1 MSKLRLEGKVAIIT
15 GAASGIGEAAAKLF
29 AEHGAFVIIADVQDI
44 EETVAYAIEKY
55 GPLDIMYSNAGIL
68 GPLGSILDLEMDQF
82 DNTIAVNLRGSVL
95 AVKHAAR
102 AMVANKIRGSIICT
116 GSLASSLGGSGPH
129 AYTMS
134 KHGLLGLVRAASGE
148 LGRHGIRVN
157 CVSPNGVSTPMAC
170 KVANSDPSTVDARS
184 AQLANLKG
192 IVLKAEHVAQSAL
205 FLASDES
212 VYISGHNLAVDGGF
226 SAISSINRSAYSLQ
240 GMPSQYCLD
249 ADNANITFNCIHQD
263 KRSSQEKVAIIT
275 GVASGIV
282 EASTKLFAEH
292 GAFIVIADTR
302 DDLGNR
308 VVATIGPN
316 KASYRHC
323 DLRDEKQ
330 VEETM
335 AYAIEKYGSLDII
348 YNNAGVL
355 GRPMDS
361 ILDMNI
367 EDLDNRTAAN
377 LRASAQIIKHGARA
391 MMARNIAGSIICS
404 GSVAS
409 SKGGSGPPAYTI
421 SKHSLLG
428 LVRSALSELGR

>member
-29 AEHGAFVIIADVQDI
+29 AEHGAFVIIADVQDVLANEVVASIGPDKACYRHCDVTDEKQI

-55 GPLDIMYSNAGIL
+55 GTLDIMYSNAGIL

-226 SAISSINRSAYSLQ
+226 SAISSIMSL
-240 GMPSQYCLD
+240 
-249 ADNANITFNCIHQD
+249 
-263 KRSSQEKVAIIT
+263 
-275 GVASGIV
+275 
-282 EASTKLFAEH
+282 TKH
-292 GAFIVIADTR
+292 
-302 DDLGNR
+302 
-308 VVATIGPN
+308 
-316 KASYRHC
+316 
-323 DLRDEKQ
+323 
-330 VEETM
+330 
-335 AYAIEKYGSLDII
+335 
-348 YNNAGVL
+348 
-355 GRPMDS
+355 
-361 ILDMNI
+361 
-367 EDLDNRTAAN
+367 
-377 LRASAQIIKHGARA
+377 
-391 MMARNIAGSIICS
+391 
-404 GSVAS
+404 
-409 SKGGSGPPAYTI
+409 
-421 SKHSLLG
+421 
-428 LVRSALSELGR
+428 

>member
-1 MSKLRLEGKVAIIT
+1 MEAKGCVQHLSIGQIRNTYGKVAIIT

-29 AEHGAFVIIADVQDI
+29 AEHGAFVIIADVQDVLANEVVASIGPDKACYRHCDVTDEKQI

-55 GPLDIMYSNAGIL
+55 GTLDIMYSNAGIL

-129 AYTMS
+129 AYTIS

-226 SAISSINRSAYSLQ
+226 SAISSIMSL
-240 GMPSQYCLD
+240 
-249 ADNANITFNCIHQD
+249 
-263 KRSSQEKVAIIT
+263 
-275 GVASGIV
+275 
-282 EASTKLFAEH
+282 TKH
-292 GAFIVIADTR
+292 
-302 DDLGNR
+302 
-308 VVATIGPN
+308 
-316 KASYRHC
+316 
-323 DLRDEKQ
+323 
-330 VEETM
+330 
-335 AYAIEKYGSLDII
+335 
-348 YNNAGVL
+348 
-355 GRPMDS
+355 
-361 ILDMNI
+361 
-367 EDLDNRTAAN
+367 
-377 LRASAQIIKHGARA
+377 
-391 MMARNIAGSIICS
+391 
-404 GSVAS
+404 
-409 SKGGSGPPAYTI
+409 
-421 SKHSLLG
+421 
-428 LVRSALSELGR
+428 